1 MKKII
6 KKSLLALVIASALP
20 AVHAADKSANT
31 DVSSQVEK
39 DVLVTE
45 KLDVNLA
52 EQLGV
57 DGSSSV
63 TVTKAGASRL
73 NIHFSEVSLQP
84 GAYLRIS
91 SADGKQTE
99 IINHAALYDGSGES
113 FDSMTIQGDSALVQL
128 IYPDRN
134 SRQVHNDRVIISDFS
149 YSLANNNE
157 RAIIGDNQMVDAIC
171 YENTKPG
178 LYKGS
183 LAMMRIYVHEQGA
196 SYGSGFN
203 LVGNYMV
210 MTSNQVA
217 GGVGNKS
224 HLLEYNF
231 QSDSCNSDKRS
242 DYLGIRT
249 EKVIASGGGGA
260 NDYAVYQ
267 VDSLAWMEAGIQ
279 SIFGNLAL
287 NPAAEKLPVGT
298 PVYIPQHPVWAGL
311 KKIADRHDDGDACK
325 IVSGGSDSV
334 AHFNCDSS
342 GSVSGAPVMAQVDNT
357 VAAIHSVAQGNSG
370 PSAAYV
376 YNQIKSTM
384 PWTNNPSFAVVG
396 EGKLSVAN
404 RSQTLSVPAEPVV
417 MRSNADVKLAAL
429 YNNRLKHFGSYS
441 LFEARLRAT
450 GGSIESVNVRMQL
463 RTPCGLTDLNASQ
476 TCGTAGTRQLEMNVL
491 PQDNALLTSPAYS
504 GWMTLRVTDRQNNQL
519 VSNLVMPY
527 NFTNYDPFTS
537 PFTPGTQVTT
547 VNMTGQHL
555 ETPRVTHKSNF
566 GFVAVHPGQG
576 PLATTTATSGESTT
590 IQVPLKNAKGEVK
603 LVNLSALRKF
613 GCTSG
618 SGIMNSV
625 AGCGSTPAS
634 AYLDLRFWYG
644 NNPGLPAGRYTGM
657 LPLIEKGDGVEQA
670 MLVNID
676 INI

>member
-287 NPAAEKLPVGT
+287 NPAA
-298 PVYIPQHPVWAGL
+298 
-311 KKIADRHDDGDACK
+311 
-325 IVSGGSDSV
+325 
-334 AHFNCDSS
+334 
-342 GSVSGAPVMAQVDNT
+342 
-357 VAAIHSVAQGNSG
+357 
-370 PSAAYV
+370 
-376 YNQIKSTM
+376 
-384 PWTNNPSFAVVG
+384 
-396 EGKLSVAN
+396 
-404 RSQTLSVPAEPVV
+404 
-417 MRSNADVKLAAL
+417 
-429 YNNRLKHFGSYS
+429 
-441 LFEARLRAT
+441 
-450 GGSIESVNVRMQL
+450 
-463 RTPCGLTDLNASQ
+463 
-476 TCGTAGTRQLEMNVL
+476 
-491 PQDNALLTSPAYS
+491 
-504 GWMTLRVTDRQNNQL
+504 
-519 VSNLVMPY
+519 
-527 NFTNYDPFTS
+527 
-537 PFTPGTQVTT
+537 
-547 VNMTGQHL
+547 
-555 ETPRVTHKSNF
+555 
-566 GFVAVHPGQG
+566 
-576 PLATTTATSGESTT
+576 
-590 IQVPLKNAKGEVK
+590 
-603 LVNLSALRKF
+603 
-613 GCTSG
+613 
-618 SGIMNSV
+618 
-625 AGCGSTPAS
+625 
-634 AYLDLRFWYG
+634 
-644 NNPGLPAGRYTGM
+644 
-657 LPLIEKGDGVEQA
+657 
-670 MLVNID
+670 
-676 INI
+676 